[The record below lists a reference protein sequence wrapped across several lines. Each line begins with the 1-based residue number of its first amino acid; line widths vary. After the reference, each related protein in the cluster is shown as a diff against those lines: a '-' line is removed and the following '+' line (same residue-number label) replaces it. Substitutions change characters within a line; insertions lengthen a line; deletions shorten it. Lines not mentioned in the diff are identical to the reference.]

1 MENQKVIY
9 QEFRVSISLFKKG
22 KKMNK
27 KEIKKL
33 EQKRELVVTITTN
46 LIVLYKLL
54 DEDYELEAVY
64 KKEVERI
71 LTELDNYYSHL

>member
-1 MENQKVIY
+1 
-9 QEFRVSISLFKKG
+9 
-22 KKMNK
+22 MNK